1 MNKTEIMNAV
11 TRTTHKVGFQL
22 KKHSPE
28 ILMVASSIGVI
39 VGTVAACKATTKLNG
54 IIDQAKEHIDT
65 IHDVVESEAFGDEYS
80 IEDSKKDL
88 AIVYAQTGFKVAKL
102 YAPAVTIT
110 TLSIMGFFASNNIL
124 RQRYLATAAA
134 YAVVDKSFKEYRGR
148 VVDRFGQ
155 QVDKELRYGFKAQE
169 IEETIIDEK
178 GKEKTVK
185 KTVNMM
191 ESTPK
196 DENDFRRIFDESN
209 TNWLKDADRNFYFL
223 KAQQQYANDL
233 LVSRGYVFLNEV
245 YEMLGFDS
253 TKPGQIVGW
262 VYDPENAEVDSYID
276 FGFIDMFDPAKRSF
290 ANGWERS
297 VILDFNVDGPILDRA
312 FK

>member
-1 MNKTEIMNAV
+1 MNKTEIMTAV
-11 TRTTHKVGFQL
+11 SRTANKVGFQL

-28 ILMVASSIGVI
+28 ILMVASSIGVV
-39 VGTVAACKATTKLNG
+39 VGTVVACKATTKLSG
-54 IIDQAKEHIDT
+54 IIEDAKENIDV
-65 IHDVVESEAFGDEYS
+65 IHDVTDTEVFADQYTV
-80 IEDSKKDL
+80 EDSKKDL

-102 YAPAVTIT
+102 YAPAVAIT
-110 TLSIMGFFASNNIL
+110 TLSLMGFFASNNIL

-134 YAVVDKSFKEYRGR
+134 YAVVDKTFKEYRGR

-169 IEETIIDEK
+169 IEETIVDEK

-185 KTVNMM
+185 KTVNVI
-191 ESTPK
+191 ESPTK
-196 DENDFRRIFDESN
+196 DENDFRRIFDETN
-209 TNWLKDADRNFYFL
+209 ANWLKDADRNFYFL

-233 LVSRGYVFLNEV
+233 LISKGFVFLNDV
-245 YEMLGFDS
+245 YDMLGFEP
-253 TKPGQIVGW
+253 TRAGQVVGW
-262 VYDPENAEVDSYID
+262 VYDPENKDVDSYID

-312 FK
+312 FN